1 MTCAVWRRLLFLL
14 VLGLAGSGN
23 LTPAGA
29 SIGGPF
35 TGGAQQIAAVYEYD
49 GQLSCTQDLRPSGSP
64 LMSQRLATDPFGDQ
78 VEGRGRYDEPHSTS
92 TTRLEFVATNT
103 PKAGTA
109 IESMWAQ
116 APNDGFLAGWSK
128 AEVLKPG
135 TVIDRY
141 GLETGRFLSPAGTA
155 LEARA
160 LPVGAE
166 LKGLRTYEVLKPL
179 PVRAGVAAPAFGQPG
194 LGIQY
199 MTGMPVADLIKQ
211 GFVKAVGG

>member
-1 MTCAVWRRLLFLL
+1 MILPVLFVSAAVTLLALIRLLKVWRVCVTAAMALIC
-14 VLGLAGSGN
+14 VPM
-23 LTPAGA
+23 TTTAGA
-29 SIGGPF
+29 LTVSSASVAPP
-35 TGGAQQIAAVYEYD
+35 AVTIVLTSMSVCVAYD
-49 GQLSCTQDLRPSGSP
+49 VPVPLRLSRNG
-64 LMSQRLATDPFGDQ
+64 M
-78 VEGRGRYDEPHSTS
+78 
-92 TTRLEFVATNT
+92 ATNT